1 MYLGLN
7 SNDLSFDFAGV
18 NAERYTMENKTSV
31 TEFIILGFLTLPKLK
46 LLLFVVF
53 SCLYFLTVLGNI
65 IIIVIITLDGALK
78 TPMYFFLRNLSFLE
92 LCFTSVTVPNMLVN
106 LFLKQTK
113 ISFVGCATQLYF
125 FLLLGVTE
133 CLLLTV
139 MSYDRYVAICIPL
152 RYTAI
157 MNKRVCF
164 QFSAACWFVGFLV
177 AAGHTAV
184 IFSLPFCGPNIINH
198 FFCDIQPLLMLVCGD
213 TYWNEVQVIAVAGMV
228 LMLPFILVLVS
239 YIRIINTILKM
250 SSAKSRSKAFSTC
263 SSHLTVV
270 SLYYGTAVFMYT
282 RPKASYS
289 LDKDKW
295 FTLFYCVVTPL
306 LNPVIYSLRNK
317 EVKGALWKLGNK
329 IFQMQER

>member
-1 MYLGLN
+1 
-7 SNDLSFDFAGV
+7 
-18 NAERYTMENKTSV
+18 MENETSV
-31 TEFIILGFLTLPKLK
+31 TEFIILGFLTLPELK
-46 LLLFVVF
+46 LLLFVAF

-65 IIIVIITLDGALK
+65 IIIAIITVDGALQ

-92 LCFTSVTVPNMLVN
+92 LCFTSVTIPNMLVN
-106 LFLKQTK
+106 LLLEETK

-157 MNKRVCF
+157 MNKRICI
-164 QFSAACWFVGFLV
+164 QFSAACWFVGLLV

-184 IFSLPFCGPNIINH
+184 IFSLSFCGPNIINH

-213 TYWNEVQVIAVAGMV
+213 TYWNEVQVIAVAGVV
-228 LMLPFILVLVS
+228 LMLPFILVLIS
-239 YIRIINTILKM
+239 YIRIITTILKM

-263 SSHLTVV
+263 SSHLIVV

-295 FTLFYCVVTPL
+295 FTLLYCVVTPL
-306 LNPVIYSLRNK
+306 VNPIIYSLRNK
-317 EVKGALWKLGNK
+317 EVKGALWKLGDK
-329 IFQMQER
+329 MFQRLER

>member
-1 MYLGLN
+1 
-7 SNDLSFDFAGV
+7 
-18 NAERYTMENKTSV
+18 MENKTSV
-31 TEFIILGFLTLPKLK
+31 SEFIILGFLSIPEMKY
-46 LLLFVVF
+46 LLFVLF
-53 SCLYFLTVLGNI
+53 FCLYVLTVLSNVLI
-65 IIIVIITLDGALK
+65 VVIISVDDALQS
-78 TPMYFFLRNLSFLE
+78 PMYFFLRNLSFLE
-92 LCFTSVTVPNMLVN
+92 LCFTSVTIPNMLVN
-106 LFLKQTK
+106 LILEGSK

-157 MNKRVCF
+157 MSKRICI
-164 QFSAACWFVGFLV
+164 QCSAACWAVGFVV

-184 IFSLPFCGPNIINH
+184 IFSLPYCGPNIINH

-213 TYWNEVQVIAVAGMV
+213 TYWNEIQVIVVAGVV

-239 YIRIINTILKM
+239 YVHIITSILNM
-250 SSAKSRSKAFSTC
+250 SSARNRRKAFSTC

-270 SLYYGTAVFMYT
+270 CLYYGTAVFMYT
-282 RPKASYS
+282 RPKSSYS

-295 FTLFYCVVTPL
+295 FTLFYCVLTPL
-306 LNPVIYSLRNK
+306 LNPIIYSLRNK
-317 EVKGALWKLGNK
+317 EVKGALWKLASR
-329 IFQMQER
+329 IFWMQGR